1 MHGERSL
8 RVLFAPETFNLG
20 ETSRAVEVAREVKA
34 LGHEVAFMGYSTRFA
49 DFVRDAGFGLTLL
62 EPRLSEAQADQ
73 LIAVD
78 QGRGI
83 RHPFTADV
91 IRRRVASELAL
102 FAEWRPDCAVIG
114 TTLSLFISARA
125 ASLPL
130 VYVRP
135 YAMSR
140 GHLTQMTSFP
150 LTQGQGR
157 LGRSVNRV
165 AGRLIAAAAP
175 RIRWKPA
182 AFRKVA
188 EEYRVHLPAATVDA
202 LDADLNLIASRPPG
216 SEGRSAAS
224 EERRGAA
231 FVGGG
236 VAAAAEKFVGPIFA
250 RADGDLD
257 EGITALADS
266 RRPVVYVGLGSSAGR
281 RLALD
286 ILHSIEALDVDVIT
300 SAGRYLGTE
309 DRASLGDNVHVY
321 DFLAAHRLAGIID
334 ASVIHSGEGTVQ
346 TACAS
351 GVPFAGIGLQSEQ
364 RINLDECV
372 AYGNAIRFTARDL
385 RRGRLPEIVAQLLTD
400 PRMRRAAK
408 PLPQTNGA
416 SAAAQE
422 IVRRVRAK

>member
-34 LGHEVAFMGYSTRFA
+34 LGHEVAFMGYSARFA

-78 QGRGI
+78 QRRGT

-188 EEYRVHLPAATVDA
+188 EEHRVHLPAATVDA
-202 LDADLNLIASRPPG
+202 LDADLNLIASRPPRPG
-216 SEGRSAAS
+216 VRAAAS
-224 EERRGAA
+224 AEGRGAA
-231 FVGGG
+231 FDGGRPT
-236 VAAAAEKFVGPIFA
+236 AAAEKFVGPIFA
-250 RADGDLD
+250 RAEGDLD

-266 RRPVVYVGLGSSAGR
+266 GRPVVYVGLGSSAGR

-286 ILHSIEALDVDVIT
+286 ILHGIEALEVDVIT
-300 SAGRYLGTE
+300 GAGRYLGAE

-321 DFLAAHRLAGIID
+321 DFLPAHRLAGIID
-334 ASVIHSGEGTVQ
+334 ASVIHGGEGTVQ

-400 PRMRRAAK
+400 PRMRRAAES
-408 PLPQTNGA
+408 LPQTNGA

-422 IVRRVRAK
+422 IVRWVRAR

>member
-1 MHGERSL
+1 M
-8 RVLFAPETFNLG
+8 
-20 ETSRAVEVAREVKA
+20 AVAARW
-34 LGHEVAFMGYSTRFA
+34 T
-49 DFVRDAGFGLTLL
+49 
-62 EPRLSEAQADQ
+62 
-73 LIAVD
+73 
-78 QGRGI
+78 
-83 RHPFTADV
+83 HPFTADV

-202 LDADLNLIASRPPG
+202 LDADLNLIAPRPPG

-300 SAGRYLGTE
+300 SAVSRHRGP
-309 DRASLGDNVHVY
+309 ASLGDTSTS
-321 DFLAAHRLAGIID
+321 AISGAHRPGIID
-334 ASVIHSGEGTVQ
+334 ASVIHSGEERRPVRVRSPIAGIAPVRARINS
-346 TACAS
+346 TACLWQCDGFTVTAP
-351 GVPFAGIGLQSEQ
+351 GPAGRSW
-364 RINLDECV
+364 NS
-372 AYGNAIRFTARDL
+372 F
-385 RRGRLPEIVAQLLTD
+385 
-400 PRMRRAAK
+400 
-408 PLPQTNGA
+408 
-416 SAAAQE
+416 
-422 IVRRVRAK
+422 

>member
-34 LGHEVAFMGYSTRFA
+34 LGHEVAFMGYSARFA
-49 DFVRDAGFGLTLL
+49 DFVRDAGFDLTLL

-83 RHPFTADV
+83 RHPFTADL
-91 IRRRVASELAL
+91 IRSRVASELAL
-102 FAEWRPDCAVIG
+102 FDAWRPDCAVIG
-114 TTLSLFISARA
+114 TTLSLFISARV

-140 GHLTQMTSFP
+140 GHLTQMTTFP
-150 LTQGQGR
+150 VTQGQGR
-157 LGRSVNRV
+157 LGRTANRV

-188 EEYRVHLPAATVDA
+188 EEYGVGLPAATLDA
-202 LDADLNLIASRPPG
+202 LDANLSLIASRPPRPG
-216 SEGRSAAS
+216 VRATASAEG
-224 EERRGAA
+224 RGAA
-231 FVGGG
+231 FDGGG
-236 VAAAAEKFVGPIFA
+236 VTAAAEKFVGPIFA
-250 RADGDLD
+250 RAEGDLD

-266 RRPVVYVGLGSSAGR
+266 GRPVVYVGLGSSAGR

-286 ILHSIEALDVDVIT
+286 ILHGIEALEVDVIT
-300 SAGRYLGTE
+300 SAGRYLGAE

-321 DFLAAHRLAGIID
+321 DFLPAHRLAGITD
-334 ASVIHSGEGTVQ
+334 ASVIHGGEGTVQ

-372 AYGNAIRFTARDL
+372 ASGNAIRFTARDL
-385 RRGRLPEIVAQLLTD
+385 RRGRLPEIVVQLVTD
-400 PRMRRAAK
+400 PQMRRAAAS
-408 PLPQTNGA
+408 LPQTNGA
-416 SAAAQE
+416 LLAAQE
-422 IVRRVRAK
+422 IVSWVRAS